1 MELIALYVVAACS
14 LAAVAF
20 VLGGRLRPTLSE
32 LPLRE
37 TPEALADYE
46 RRLVKLEAEFPHWKL
61 SMEQLVDEASAIF
74 EATERKRRSAAAA
87 AARVKAAETSEDAP
101 GPTQLFADES
111 EQRAAILRAVRA
123 RRGG

>member
-20 VLGGRLRPTLSE
+20 VLGGRLRPHLE

-37 TPEALADYE
+37 TPETLADYE